1 MKDRSSKMK
10 ENQMPKAR
18 KSLDPAE
25 GVRMAMENYPN
36 QPFLKPNIRNLKNK
50 LESLEKECKDL
61 RDAIAK
67 AEAKAKLPDLTPGQ
81 LWKHIGGS
89 VYLFAER
96 RNDPPFFAK
105 VLELKEGGCG
115 NPCLS
120 KEEFANAI
128 SEFQYI
134 GMAKDHLSIDGMK
147 ISLKGKANA

>member
-1 MKDRSSKMK
+1 
-10 ENQMPKAR
+10 
-18 KSLDPAE
+18 
-25 GVRMAMENYPN
+25 MAMENYPN

-50 LESLEKECKDL
+50 LDLLEKECKDL

-67 AEAKAKLPDLTPGQ
+67 AEANCPDPALGQ

-147 ISLKGKANA
+147 ISLKGEANA